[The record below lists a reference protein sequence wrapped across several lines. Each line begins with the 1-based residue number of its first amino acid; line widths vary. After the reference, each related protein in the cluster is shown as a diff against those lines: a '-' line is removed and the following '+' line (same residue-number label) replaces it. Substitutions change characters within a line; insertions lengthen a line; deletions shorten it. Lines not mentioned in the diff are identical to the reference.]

1 MFAFCTVCEDLDLPL
16 PCTHGLSSFFFPL
29 LFTHAQNTRQLT
41 EPFLYSRLTRTH
53 AHTHK
58 KKKKERK
65 TDDVIVLPF
74 LLFCYC
80 VADNAGVFFFF
91 CRSTLYF
98 LLLLFI
104 HMCMCTCICLVLSY
118 LLLLLVR
125 YTVVAYLALTVE
137 ARPCPPT
144 WRSFTKQTLVT
155 GSKKKKKVN
164 GKKQQQQTTKKLSFF
179 TCIIQPIPEGFLLA
193 NEYSH
198 CGSCPCYR
206 ILSVPLRSTYLNCNY
221 GFKTSPTCCGLPSVA
236 GATQHRKADPCFFFF
251 LTLLVLTPIHAF
263 RSL

>member
-1 MFAFCTVCEDLDLPL
+1 MTLSLYRFC
-16 PCTHGLSSFFFPL
+16 F
-29 LFTHAQNTRQLT
+29 
-41 EPFLYSRLTRTH
+41 
-53 AHTHK
+53 
-58 KKKKERK
+58 
-65 TDDVIVLPF
+65 
-74 LLFCYC
+74 FCYC
-80 VADNAGVFFFF
+80 VADNAVFFF

-98 LLLLFI
+98 YFYCSYISVCVRAYAWCFLFCCYWFDTQSLLILRLP
-104 HMCMCTCICLVLSY
+104 LRRV
-118 LLLLLVR
+118 
-125 YTVVAYLALTVE
+125 LALLHGGALLNKHSPPE
-137 ARPCPPT
+137 A
-144 WRSFTKQTLVT
+144 
-155 GSKKKKKVN
+155 KKKVN

-179 TCIIQPIPEGFLLA
+179 MCIIQPIVEGFLLA

-236 GATQHRKADPCFFFF
+236 GATQHRKADPCFFF

>member
-1 MFAFCTVCEDLDLPL
+1 MTLSFYRFCFFATV
-16 PCTHGLSSFFFPL
+16 L
-29 LFTHAQNTRQLT
+29 LIML
-41 EPFLYSRLTRTH
+41 
-53 AHTHK
+53 
-58 KKKKERK
+58 
-65 TDDVIVLPF
+65 
-74 LLFCYC
+74 
-80 VADNAGVFFFF
+80 VFFFF
-91 CRSTLYF
+91 FAEVRCIFYF
-98 LLLLFI
+98 YCSYICVCVRAYAWCFLICCCCWFDTPSLLILRLP
-104 HMCMCTCICLVLSY
+104 LGRV
-118 LLLLLVR
+118 
-125 YTVVAYLALTVE
+125 LALLHGGALPNKHSSPE
-137 ARPCPPT
+137 A
-144 WRSFTKQTLVT
+144 
-155 GSKKKKKVN
+155 KKKKVN

-236 GATQHRKADPCFFFF
+236 GATQHRKADPCFFF